1 MPYSTIG
8 TLVSSNALGRPQLLI
23 VNTDPLTR
31 DLYTH
36 ILNLEGYGVET
47 AGDGA
52 NALEWLEMEEFPA
65 SNQTSILEENGS
77 NWVGWGS
84 VRTGIPGWPRL
95 NGVTSHNFLHGS
107 IDHSGTPK
115 HGIEFSRRA
124 FPLLRFQRP
133 HLWWSIRMND
143 LRVTSQASAT
153 REARL
158 RRSFVLRLNC
168 SRQPAPLQRD
178 NCSRSFSNQVRGQK
192 TSAPVTDLVH

>member
-65 SNQTSILEENGS
+65 SQS
-77 NWVGWGS
+77 
-84 VRTGIPGWPRL
+84 
-95 NGVTSHNFLHGS
+95 
-107 IDHSGTPK
+107 
-115 HGIEFSRRA
+115 
-124 FPLLRFQRP
+124 
-133 HLWWSIRMND
+133 D
-143 LRVTSQASAT
+143 LYS
-153 REARL
+153 
-158 RRSFVLRLNC
+158 
-168 SRQPAPLQRD
+168 
-178 NCSRSFSNQVRGQK
+178 
-192 TSAPVTDLVH
+192 